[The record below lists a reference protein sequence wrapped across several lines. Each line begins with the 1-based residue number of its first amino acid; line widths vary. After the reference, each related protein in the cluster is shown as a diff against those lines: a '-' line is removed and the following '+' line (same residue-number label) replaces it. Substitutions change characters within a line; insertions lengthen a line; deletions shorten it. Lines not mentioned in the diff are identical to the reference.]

1 MLLARL
7 ADLLNPQKISN
18 FSINLAL
25 LVRLAITIC
34 F

>member
-7 ADLLNPQKISN
+7 AELFNPQKVPN
-18 FSINLAL
+18 FSINLAF
-25 LVRLAITIC
+25 LVRLATITC